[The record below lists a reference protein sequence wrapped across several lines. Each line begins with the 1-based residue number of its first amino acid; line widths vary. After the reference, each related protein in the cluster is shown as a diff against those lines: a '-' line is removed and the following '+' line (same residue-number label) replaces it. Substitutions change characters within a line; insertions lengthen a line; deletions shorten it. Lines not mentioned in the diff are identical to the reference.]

1 MMHVFPRH
9 GTRFLVVCNVDIEE
23 GGGLVPQGE
32 RVVLCLWQSVVSD
45 IDEASGALGSGDCF
59 CVSIA
64 PSPSGMVDEGI
75 SEAAGGVVM
84 EPGPLFQIMYL
95 G

>member
-23 GGGLVPQGE
+23 GGGLVPQRE
-32 RVVLCLWQSVVSD
+32 RVVLWQSVVSG

-64 PSPSGMVDEGI
+64 PSPSGIVDEGI
-75 SEAAGGVVM
+75 SEAAGGVVT
-84 EPGPLFQIMYL
+84 EPGLLFQTMYL